1 MKKRR
6 EKKREQKT
14 ATPLVAKREKRRR
27 LPKKRLFAALGLALA
42 AFCALLFFAGRHDTE
57 RELEELSAVLRF
69 DWGGGSGGMTSDSGG
84 ERAFFRVI
92 YDLEGLAR
100 GTAPVDS
107 TEYAEGDSAAVLGNA
122 TGLQKEGF
130 AFGGW
135 HGRINGVFRFVAAG
149 DTFPMRKDTR
159 LYPHWVAPDAP
170 LYTVTYRPNG
180 ATGGTVPVEKHP
192 YYAGTNAGIPGNP
205 GDLTRKGYAFGGWS
219 RVSEEPERIYCEG
232 EAVRVTGDTVLYAHW
247 VDDSPPTEG
256 LTVRYYGN
264 GADRGSVPVDD
275 KIYKAG
281 DAVKVRSDSGG
292 YVSRTGYVWRG
303 WNTKPDGSGDT
314 YRADDWIVITKSIS
328 LYARWRK
335 PEELHPGYPMNM
347 TGTRTILDKDFVAA
361 NSPKP
366 VERLTTDEIVARAKA
381 ERQKYFDALDAEQ
394 TPPPVREPWIFKT
407 ERDRWIGRLLYVAL
421 LGGIIWARHYHYS
434 ERGQLAARLR
444 WHKRRE
450 KERRKVNQ
458 IEGSGGA
465 KDSAKNHAA
474 KSLADATTQTKDSG
488 GGTKKEA

>member
-1 MKKRR
+1 
-6 EKKREQKT
+6 
-14 ATPLVAKREKRRR
+14 
-27 LPKKRLFAALGLALA
+27 
-42 AFCALLFFAGRHDTE
+42 
-57 RELEELSAVLRF
+57 
-69 DWGGGSGGMTSDSGG
+69 
-84 ERAFFRVI
+84 
-92 YDLEGLAR
+92 
-100 GTAPVDS
+100 
-107 TEYAEGDSAAVLGNA
+107 
-122 TGLQKEGF
+122 
-130 AFGGW
+130 
-135 HGRINGVFRFVAAG
+135 
-149 DTFPMRKDTR
+149 
-159 LYPHWVAPDAP
+159 
-170 LYTVTYRPNG
+170 
-180 ATGGTVPVEKHP
+180 
-192 YYAGTNAGIPGNP
+192 
-205 GDLTRKGYAFGGWS
+205 
-219 RVSEEPERIYCEG
+219 
-232 EAVRVTGDTVLYAHW
+232 
-247 VDDSPPTEG
+247 
-256 LTVRYYGN
+256 
-264 GADRGSVPVDD
+264 
-275 KIYKAG
+275 
-281 DAVKVRSDSGG
+281 KVRADSGG
-292 YVSRTGYVWRG
+292 YASRTGYVWRG